1 MKEGQPKLTRLD
13 EYAFPAYVTDETRLK
28 FDIEDGRTRVS
39 SELDIRKVRED
50 STEIYLN
57 GEELELVS
65 VSVDGRRISENEY
78 SVDDFGMTIFGLGET
93 HTIQI
98 VTEVVPEQNTAL
110 EGLYKSSAMYCTQCE
125 AEGFRK
131 ITYYQDRP
139 DVLSRFTTTVI
150 ADGERF
156 PNLLS
161 NGNLLKEEFLDGGRK
176 SVTWSD
182 PFPKPSYLFALVAG
196 NLSVL
201 EDVFVTKSGRSVK
214 LKIFSEAHNIEQCHY
229 AMDALKRSMKW
240 DEERFGREYDL
251 DIFMIVAVEDFNMG
265 AMENKGLNIFNTSC
279 VLATPDTAT
288 DQAYQRVEAVVA
300 HEYFHN
306 WSGNRVTCRDWFQL
320 SLKEGFTVYRDAMF
334 SGDMNSHAVKRIEDV
349 GFLRSIQFAED
360 AGPLSHP
367 VRPDSYIEIS
377 NFYTPTIY
385 EKGAEIVRMYNTMLG
400 AEKFRQATD
409 LYFDRHD
416 GTAAT
421 TDDFALAMEEVGGLD
436 LKQFKRW
443 YQQAGTPLLTV
454 SENFQEG
461 VLKLEVE
468 QSCPSTPGQLVK
480 RPFHIPVE
488 LGLIQSDGQPSL
500 LDSLTIVTDAKY
512 EFLKDGQSLLFHL
525 KSEKT
530 TIELGNFD
538 TKPVVSFL
546 REFTAPVKVD
556 YSRPLGELVYL
567 AGLDTDGFVRW
578 DSLQSLWVEYFKSDG
593 ELQGVDAIDS
603 IGQIAKGLLE
613 ESLDAE
619 AKHLMAYMLKIPDE
633 NYLFEQLERF
643 EVHRIIELKEGL
655 INQIANRYLDIWRE
669 IYSHFQSGESFSPM
683 SDAMANRALANLAF
697 EYLARGMDSEEVTD
711 FVKNHYFK
719 ANNLTDRKTAL
730 NVVCRD
736 PRLSGQVR
744 EEILG
749 DFYEKWRSEA
759 LVLDLWFG
767 VQAQSSLTSIE
778 ELKKLESHPMFD
790 RKNPNRVRS
799 VFSTF
804 GMGNHFRFHATD
816 GSGYDY
822 LANAVSSLDE
832 SNPQL
837 AARLAGPLTRWG
849 RYDKNRQR
857 LMIGTLKKMASLEG
871 ISKDLYEI
879 VSKSLD
885 TIP

>member
-98 VTEVVPEQNTAL
+98 VTEIVPEQNTAL

-201 EDVFVTKSGRSVK
+201 EDVFVTKSGRSVN

-400 AEKFRQATD
+400 VEKFRQATD

-421 TDDFALAMEEVGGLD
+421 TDDFALAMEEVGGLN

-468 QSCPSTPGQLVK
+468 QSCPSTPGQLIK

-530 TIELGNFD
+530 TIELGDFG

-655 INQIANRYLDIWRE
+655 INQIANRYLDMWRE
-669 IYSHFQSGESFSPM
+669 IYSHFQSGESFSPT

-697 EYLARGMDSEEVTD
+697 EYLARGMDSEEVAD
-711 FVKNHYFK
+711 FVENHYFK

-799 VFSTF
+799 VFSSF